1 MQGLSADARLGQNYR
16 LMQMLPN
23 GRSCIG
29 RGANVLKV
37 HQLVSNRDCDTADI
51 QEGSPEKKKRYFS
64 STTETGKRVRTCY
77 LFNPFR
83 RSSH

>member
-16 LMQMLPN
+16 LMQMVPS
-23 GRSCIG
+23 GRSCSG
-29 RGANVLKV
+29 CGANVLKV
-37 HQLVSNRDCDTADI
+37 HQLVSRDCDTADI

-83 RSSH
+83 RLSH